1 MKSVLMAVA
10 GIVIAAL
17 VVGCY
22 LLWTPDRKVADLEAK
37 YLKAKSDYVDVAGM
51 RLHVRD
57 TGNKQASAIVLLHG
71 FGASLHTWEAWAVD
85 LTRDYRVV
93 RFDLPGFGLTG
104 ADPTGDYTD
113 ARSIAVITALMDKLG
128 IARATLI
135 GNSMGG
141 RMAWTFAALH
151 PTKVD
156 KLVLIS
162 PDGFAS
168 PGMAYGKKVE
178 VPAMMKLMRYALPKA
193 MLRPTLAAAYTDPS
207 TLTDELLNRYYN
219 LMLAPGVRD
228 AVLARMAQVVLQD
241 PVPLLRR
248 ITAPTLL
255 LWGEKDA
262 MIPVTNAEDYRK
274 TLPNSTLVKLSNLGH
289 LPFEEAPAQS
299 LEPVRA
305 FLAKRR

>member
-1 MKSVLMAVA
+1 MVMGAA
-10 GIVIAAL
+10 GIVAVSLI
-17 VVGCY
+17 VGGY
-22 LLWTPDRKVADLEAK
+22 LLWTPDRRPADLEPK
-37 YLKAKSDYVDVAGM
+37 YLNAKSDYVDVAGM

-57 TGNKQASAIVLLHG
+57 SGNKQAPAIVLLHG

-85 LTRDYRVV
+85 LANDYRVI
-93 RFDLPGFGLTG
+93 RLDLPGFGLTG

-113 ARSIAVITALMDKLG
+113 TRSIAVITALMDKLG
-128 IARATLI
+128 IQRATLI

-141 RMAWTFAALH
+141 RMAWTLAALN
-151 PTKVD
+151 PGRVD

-168 PGMAYGKKVE
+168 PGMEYGKKVE
-178 VPAMMKLMRYALPKA
+178 VPVLMKLMRYALPKG
-193 MLRPTLAAAYTDPS
+193 MLRPTLAAAYTDPA
-207 TLTDELLNRYYN
+207 TLNDDLLNRYYD

-228 AVLARMAQVVLQD
+228 AVLARMGQVVLQD
-241 PVPLLRR
+241 PVPLLRN

-262 MIPVTNAEDYRK
+262 MIPVTNAEDYRRA
-274 TLPNSTLVKLSNLGH
+274 LPNSTLVKLPNLGH
-289 LPFEEAPAQS
+289 LPFEEAPARS

-305 FLAKRR
+305 FLVK